1 MARGSYLR
9 SLISNRRDVPV
20 LRPLRVP
27 IWGRQPG
34 VEFGSEVV
42 NREVQQDYATPDVS
56 SGLPS
61 NPSPRTPVV
70 APRMSAEV
78 ALTGIRGPAPK
89 AIMVPTVD
97 TAVSP
102 AASATAVETQRT
114 EPALPAWARESD
126 GPLLSRPASR
136 KAFVPLNPEAPSK
149 EMQLTSAHGRSIRR
163 PSSYLQDVVS
173 SSAQNQESAATQA
186 DETGLLPRAVVTSSS
201 SQPPQV
207 AFPGNSL
214 NLPPII
220 TPLPPVQVHQMV
232 SGNQVEQKQLGN
244 SVRIGSIDIHISPPP
259 APVVKPPA
267 RPRAPIAAAAMS
279 RGFTSSFGLN
289 QG

>member
-9 SLISNRRDVPV
+9 SLISYRRDVPV
-20 LRPLRVP
+20 LRPQHLP
-27 IWGRQPG
+27 IWGRLPG

-42 NREVQQDYATPDVS
+42 NREVQQDHATADVS

-102 AASATAVETQRT
+102 VASATAVETQRT
-114 EPALPAWARESD
+114 EPAPPASADRPS
-126 GPLLSRPASR
+126 LSRPASR
-136 KAFVPLNPEAPSK
+136 DAFVPLKPGVPSK
-149 EMQLTSAHGRSIRR
+149 EVQLTSAHGRSIRR
-163 PSSYLQDVVS
+163 PRSYLQDFVWS
-173 SSAQNQESAATQA
+173 STQNQESAATQA
-186 DETGLLPRAVVTSSS
+186 DETGLSPRAVVTSSS
-201 SQPPQV
+201 SQPPKV
-207 AFPGNSL
+207 AVPVNGL

-220 TPLPPVQVHQMV
+220 TPLPPVQVHQLV
-232 SGNQVEQKQLGN
+232 SRNQVEQKQLGN
-244 SVRIGSIDIHISPPP
+244 SIRIGSIDIHISPPP

-267 RPRAPIAAAAMS
+267 RPRAPITAAAMS